1 MKTFL
6 LPLLLA
12 LVAIPA
18 APGADAWKLPPE
30 TARLKPGP
38 GAALAVANCSA
49 CHSVDY
55 IITQPSLTPAQ
66 WRANVLKMQKVF
78 GAPLTTNLVDGLVDY
93 LSTAY
98 SSGTNSVK

>member
-6 LPLLLA
+6 LPLFLVLA
-12 LVAIPA
+12 AIPA
-18 APGADAWKLPPE
+18 VPGADAWKLPAE
-30 TARLKPGP
+30 TAKLKPGP

-55 IITQPSLTPAQ
+55 ITTQPALTPAQ

-78 GAPLTTNLVDGLVDY
+78 GAPISTNLVDGLVEY
-93 LSTAY
+93 LSTTY
-98 SSGTNSVK
+98 SSGTNVVK